1 MKKAYSLSDEQYT
14 LLENRLLAAAS
25 ENRITCAKAI
35 ALARKLGVPA
45 SEIGRIADKL
55 HIRISQCQLGCF

>member
-25 ENRITCAKAI
+25 ENRITCTTAI
-35 ALARKLGVPA
+35 ALARKLGIPA
-45 SEIGRIADKL
+45 GEIGRIADKL